1 MPELPEV
8 EVLVHHLRPLV
19 QNRRIKRVSVV
30 RRKVLRSTSETEL
43 KHALEGATILDIQRR
58 GKYLVFSC
66 RARPELQPFLV
77 LGHLGM
83 TGRMFLL
90 PEGRVLP
97 RHVAV
102 TLDLGGEMFIFQD
115 PRIFGRFTL
124 EAACLRS
131 LGPEPL
137 SDEWT
142 AHELWRELKRSR
154 QPVKTRLLDQRTVAG
169 IGNIYASEAL
179 FRAGISPGMAANR
192 VSLALAIR
200 LWTAIRAVLTEAI
213 NMGSTIP
220 LNFSGAGE
228 RNGLFYY
235 GTASGPQ
242 TSHER
247 LLVYDRAGQPCVAC
261 GAKIK
266 RVIHAARSTF
276 YCPRCQH
283 R

>member
-124 EAACLRS
+124 EAACLHS
-131 LGPEPL
+131 FG
-137 SDEWT
+137 
-142 AHELWRELKRSR
+142 A
-154 QPVKTRLLDQRTVAG
+154 RTVKRRMDCARRVMERVEAVAPTGKAG
-169 IGNIYASEAL
+169 C
-179 FRAGISPGMAANR
+179 
-192 VSLALAIR
+192 
-200 LWTAIRAVLTEAI
+200 
-213 NMGSTIP
+213 ST
-220 LNFSGAGE
+220 
-228 RNGLFYY
+228 
-235 GTASGPQ
+235 SGP
-242 TSHER
+242 S
-247 LLVYDRAGQPCVAC
+247 
-261 GAKIK
+261 
-266 RVIHAARSTF
+266 
-276 YCPRCQH
+276 
-283 R
+283 